1 MERLKRN
8 EEGVSPVIATI
19 LMVAITVVLAAT
31 LYMMVGDIGG
41 DTTSSTAGRITDRE
55 LENGDT
61 DNDPVA
67 QFEFVS
73 LEQPSSVDPGDLEI
87 TVLDDGGDELF
98 SGSGDTL
105 TNDWTLLNDDG
116 EVVGGSRFDLGGD
129 LGDDDPENI
138 EEVIIRIDGYSGQIA
153 WEA

>member
-41 DTTSSTAGRITDRE
+41 DASTAVAGRITDRE
-55 LENGDT
+55 IDDDT
-61 DNDPVA
+61 A
-67 QFEFVS
+67 EFEFVS
-73 LEQPSSVDPGDLEI
+73 LEQPSSADLSDIEI
-87 TVLDDGGDELF
+87 TVLGNGDEEVIEDATEDGDVSWSLL
-98 SGSGDTL
+98 SGD
-105 TNDWTLLNDDG
+105 DA
-116 EVVGGSRFDLGGD
+116 VAGSRFDLYD
-129 LGDDDPENI
+129 ALGEEIDPEDI
-138 EEVIIRIDGYSGQIA
+138 DEIVIRIDGYSGTIT

>member
-41 DTTSSTAGRITDRE
+41 DASTAVAGRISHRDGT
-55 LENGDT
+55 
-61 DNDPVA
+61 

-73 LEQPSSVDPGDLEI
+73 LEQPSSVDPDDVEI
-87 TVLDDGGDELF
+87 TVLDDDGVEKD
-98 SGSGDTL
+98 SGTIGEEDWSLLSGE
-105 TNDWTLLNDDG
+105 
-116 EVVGGSRFDLGGD
+116 EVVAGSRFDV
-129 LGDDDPENI
+129 DDISAEDI
-138 EEVIIRIDGYSGQIA
+138 EEEDIDEVVIRIDGYSGTIT